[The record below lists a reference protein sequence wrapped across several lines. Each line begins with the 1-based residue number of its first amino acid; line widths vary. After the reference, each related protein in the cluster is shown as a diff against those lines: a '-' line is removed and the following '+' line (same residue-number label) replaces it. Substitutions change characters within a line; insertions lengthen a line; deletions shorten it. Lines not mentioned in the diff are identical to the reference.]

1 MGYYSDTC
9 SGPGSR
15 RAGRG
20 LGGPGGLNVEGTYML
35 LIIYLL
41 EGIEHQWCATEIIY
55 TGITQLYKKYT

>member
-35 LIIYLL
+35 
-41 EGIEHQWCATEIIY
+41 Y
-55 TGITQLYKKYT
+55 TGGCSLQLELPSFDLHALETAENSTR